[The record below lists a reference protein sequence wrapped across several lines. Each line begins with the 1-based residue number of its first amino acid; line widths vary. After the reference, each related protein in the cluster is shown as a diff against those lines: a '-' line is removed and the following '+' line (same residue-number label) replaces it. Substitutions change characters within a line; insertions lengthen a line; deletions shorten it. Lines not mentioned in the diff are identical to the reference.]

1 MTQPTT
7 ATGSGP
13 CSICASYAHHR
24 GDRIRAEIRR
34 TTPAG
39 QRLDRWARFM
49 AGVHQRH
56 LNPGRPAWR
65 PARPTS
71 KETR

>member
-1 MTQPTT
+1 MTQSCP
-7 ATGSGP
+7 
-13 CSICASYAHHR
+13 ICAAYARVR

-39 QRLDRWARFM
+39 QRLDRWSRFM

-56 LNPGRPAWR
+56 LA
-65 PARPTS
+65 
-71 KETR
+71 